1 MQAPAGFR
9 LRFLGQPPSSTAKRP
24 LVPRP
29 HHPQI
34 EAEMEEDTPWN
45 GIENGI
51 DDPEELSVIYR
62 TLDSYQ

>member
-1 MQAPAGFR
+1 
-9 LRFLGQPPSSTAKRP
+9 
-24 LVPRP
+24 
-29 HHPQI
+29 
-34 EAEMEEDTPWN
+34 MEEDTPWN